1 MPVAR
6 VTLNWSM
13 VRSGSSMAR
22 IMSREQTMARPDVD
36 LVPVTPT
43 GQRFRVRDHYE
54 VGREKVR
61 EFARAVQNHHAAHQ
75 REGDA
80 RALGH
85 PGVIAP
91 PTFASVIGMTATRA
105 LLDSVLTQYDLS
117 QFLQTDQVFEIYRP
131 ILAGDRVRSE
141 IVIESIRQFGDNDFI
156 VVRFALSNQ
165 HGEVAIV
172 GSTTIVARRGVEL
185 DAGLN
190 DVVEN
195 IMMHGRP
202 VESAQVSADLAR
214 SDALVPLGVSPLVEP
229 ERHEIAPVHTLPAFD
244 EFAPGDQLPV
254 GSFRLTRGDL
264 ANYAGVS
271 GDANPIHFSDHA
283 AQLAGLPTVV
293 AHGMLT
299 MGLAGGY
306 LTDWL
311 GDPTAIRKFSVRF
324 SGFVPVAAD
333 AASTV
338 EFTGKIKSLDSAT
351 RTATVLL
358 GGSSEGR
365 KLFGRALAE
374 VRLR

>member
-6 VTLNWSM
+6 VTHTWSM
-13 VRSGSSMAR
+13 VRFGSSMAR

-36 LVPVTPT
+36 VVPATPT

-61 EFARAVQNHHAAHQ
+61 EFARGVQNHHAAHQ
-75 REGDA
+75 READA
-80 RALGH
+80 RALGY
-85 PGVIAP
+85 PGIIAP
-91 PTFASVIGMTATRA
+91 PTFASVIGMSATRA

-141 IVIESIRQFGDNDFI
+141 IVIESIRRFGDNDFI
-156 VVRFALSNQ
+156 VVRFSLSNQ

-172 GSTTIVARRGVEL
+172 GSTTIVARRGAEVDAAL
-185 DAGLN
+185 D

-202 VESAQVSADLAR
+202 VDSGADLAP
-214 SDALVPLGVSPLVEP
+214 DDMLVPLGVGPLVEP
-229 ERHEIAPVHTLPAFD
+229 AEHERTTVHTMPSFD
-244 EFAPGDQLPV
+244 ELAPGDQLPE
-254 GSFRLTRGDL
+254 GAFRLTRGDL

-306 LTDWL
+306 LTAWL
-311 GDPTAIRKFSVRF
+311 GDPTAIQKFSVRF

-338 EFTGKIKSLDSAT
+338 DFTGRIKSLDPAA
-351 RTATVLL
+351 RTATILL

-365 KLFGRALAE
+365 KLFGRAVAE

>member
-1 MPVAR
+1 
-6 VTLNWSM
+6 
-13 VRSGSSMAR
+13 
-22 IMSREQTMARPDVD
+22 MSREQTMARPDID

-54 VGREKVR
+54 VGREKIR

-80 RALGH
+80 RALGY
-85 PGVIAP
+85 PGIIAP
-91 PTFASVIGMTATRA
+91 PTFASVIGMTGTRA
-105 LLDSVLTQYDLS
+105 LLDSVLTDYDLS
-117 QFLQTDQVFEIYRP
+117 QFLQTDQIFEIHRP

-141 IVIESIRQFGDNDFI
+141 IVIESIRRFGDNDFI

-165 HGEVAIV
+165 HGDVAII
-172 GSTTIVARRGVEL
+172 GSTTIVARRGAEADAAL
-185 DAGLN
+185 D

-202 VESAQVSADLAR
+202 VESRAPGAVAYHDV
-214 SDALVPLGVSPLVEP
+214 LVPLGVSPLVEP
-229 ERHEIAPVHTLPAFD
+229 VEDELAPVHTVPAFD
-244 EFAPGDQLPV
+244 DLAPGDELP
-254 GSFRLTRGDL
+254 GGTFRLTRGDL

-299 MGLAGGY
+299 MGLGGGY
-306 LTDWL
+306 LTAWL

-338 EFTGKIKSLDSAT
+338 EFTGRIKSLDAGR

-365 KLFGRALAE
+365 KLFGRAMAE

>member
-1 MPVAR
+1 
-6 VTLNWSM
+6 
-13 VRSGSSMAR
+13 MAR

-36 LVPVTPT
+36 VVPVTPT
-43 GQRFRVRDHYE
+43 GQRFRVLDHYE

-61 EFARAVQNHHAAHQ
+61 EFARGVQNHHAAHQ
-75 REGDA
+75 READA
-80 RALGH
+80 RALGY
-85 PGVIAP
+85 PGIIAP

-141 IVIESIRQFGDNDFI
+141 IVIESIRRFGDNDFI
-156 VVRFALSNQ
+156 VVRFSLSNQ

-172 GSTTIVARRGVEL
+172 GSTTIVARRGAEVDASL
-185 DAGLN
+185 D

-202 VESAQVSADLAR
+202 VDSGADLTHN
-214 SDALVPLGVSPLVEP
+214 DVLVPLGVGPLVEP
-229 ERHEIAPVHTLPAFD
+229 AEHESTTVHTLPAFD
-244 EFAPGDQLPV
+244 ELAPGDQLPE
-254 GSFRLTRGDL
+254 GAFRLTRGDL

-306 LTDWL
+306 LTAWL
-311 GDPTAIRKFSVRF
+311 GDPTAIQKFSVRF

-338 EFTGKIKSLDSAT
+338 DFTGRIKSLDPAA
-351 RTATVLL
+351 RTATILL

-365 KLFGRALAE
+365 KLFGRAVAE

>member
-1 MPVAR
+1 M
-6 VTLNWSM
+6 T
-13 VRSGSSMAR
+13 
-22 IMSREQTMARPDVD
+22 RPDIDV
-36 LVPVTPT
+36 VAVTPI

-75 REGDA
+75 YEADA
-80 RALGH
+80 RALGY
-85 PGVIAP
+85 PGLIAP
-91 PTFASVIGMTATRA
+91 PTFASVIGMTGTRA
-105 LLDSVLTQYDLS
+105 LLDSVLTEYDLS

-131 ILAGDRVRSE
+131 ILAGDRMRSE

-156 VVRFALSNQ
+156 LVRFSLSNQ

-172 GSTTIVARRGVEL
+172 GSTTIVARRGAEVDATL
-185 DAGLN
+185 D

-202 VESAQVSADLAR
+202 AEARSADR
-214 SDALVPLGVSPLVEP
+214 TNDDVLVSLGVSPLVEP
-229 ERHEIAPVHTLPAFD
+229 AEHESTPVHTLPAFD
-244 EFAPGDQLPV
+244 ELTAGDQLPD
-254 GSFRLTRGDL
+254 GTFRLTRGDL

-306 LTDWL
+306 LTSWL
-311 GDPTAIRKFSVRF
+311 GDPTAIQKFSVRF

-333 AASTV
+333 TAGTV
-338 EFTGKIKSLDSAT
+338 EFTGRIKSLDAT
-351 RTATVLL
+351 ARTATILL
-358 GGSSEGR
+358 GGSSDGR

>member
-1 MPVAR
+1 
-6 VTLNWSM
+6 
-13 VRSGSSMAR
+13 MAR

-36 LVPVTPT
+36 AVPVTPT
-43 GQRFRVRDHYE
+43 GQRFRARDHYE

-61 EFARAVQNHHAAHQ
+61 EFARGVQNHHAAHQ
-75 REGDA
+75 READA
-80 RALGH
+80 RALGY
-85 PGVIAP
+85 PGIIAP
-91 PTFASVIGMTATRA
+91 PTFASVIGMSTTRA

-141 IVIESIRQFGDNDFI
+141 IVIESIRRFGDNDFI
-156 VVRFALSNQ
+156 VVRFSLGNQ

-172 GSTTIVARRGVEL
+172 GSTTIVARRGAEVDAAL
-185 DAGLN
+185 D

-202 VESAQVSADLAR
+202 VDSGADLAPN
-214 SDALVPLGVSPLVEP
+214 DMLVPLGVGPLVEP
-229 ERHEIAPVHTLPAFD
+229 AEHERTTVHTLPSFD
-244 EFAPGDQLPV
+244 ELAPGDQLPV
-254 GSFRLTRGDL
+254 GAFRLTRGDL

-299 MGLAGGY
+299 MGLAAGY
-306 LTDWL
+306 LTAWL
-311 GDPTAIRKFSVRF
+311 GDPTAIQKFSVRF

-338 EFTGKIKSLDSAT
+338 DFTGRIKSLDPAA
-351 RTATVLL
+351 RTATILL

-365 KLFGRALAE
+365 KLFGRAVAE

>member
-1 MPVAR
+1 
-6 VTLNWSM
+6 M
-13 VRSGSSMAR
+13 VR
-22 IMSREQTMARPDVD
+22 PDID
-36 LVPVTPT
+36 AIPATPA
-43 GQRFRVRDHYE
+43 GQRFRVLDHYE

-61 EFARAVQNHHAAHQ
+61 EFARAVQNQHAAHQ
-75 REGDA
+75 HEADA
-80 RALGH
+80 RALGY

-91 PTFASVIGMTATRA
+91 PTFASVVGMTATRA
-105 LLDSVLTQYDLS
+105 LLDSVLTEYDLS

-131 ILAGDRVRSE
+131 ILAGDRLSSE

-156 VVRFALSNQ
+156 AVRFAMINQ
-165 HGEVAIV
+165 HNEVAIV
-172 GSTTIVARRGVEL
+172 GSTTIVARRGADV
-185 DAGLN
+185 DANLA
-190 DVVEN
+190 DVIEN

-202 VESAQVSADLAR
+202 AESDLAYG
-214 SDALVPLGVSPLVEP
+214 DALVPLGASPLAEP
-229 ERHEIAPVHTLPAFD
+229 IDREITPVHTVPAFD
-244 EFAPGDQLPV
+244 DFAPGDLLPV

-283 AQLAGLPTVV
+283 AQVAGLPTVV

-306 LTDWL
+306 LTSWL

-333 AASTV
+333 IASTV
-338 EFTGKIKSLDSAT
+338 EFTGRIKSLDANT
-351 RTATVLL
+351 RTATILL
-358 GGSSEGR
+358 GGTSEGR

>member
-1 MPVAR
+1 MPVAP
-6 VTLNWSM
+6 VTHTWSM
-13 VRSGSSMAR
+13 VRIGSSMAR
-22 IMSREQTMARPDVD
+22 IMSREQTMARPDIDV
-36 LVPVTPT
+36 VPATQA

-75 REGDA
+75 READA
-80 RALGH
+80 RALGY
-85 PGVIAP
+85 PGIIAP

-105 LLDSVLTQYDLS
+105 LLDSVLIQYDLS

-131 ILAGDRVRSE
+131 ILAGDRIRSE

-156 VVRFALSNQ
+156 VVRFSLSNQ

-172 GSTTIVARRGVEL
+172 GSTTIVARRGAEA
-185 DAGLN
+185 DASLS
-190 DVVEN
+190 DVVDN

-202 VESAQVSADLAR
+202 LEPASAADLAHNE
-214 SDALVPLGVSPLVEP
+214 ALVPLGVSPLVEP
-229 ERHEIAPVHTLPAFD
+229 DAHEMATVHTAPAFD
-244 EFAPGDQLPV
+244 DLTPGDRLPD
-254 GSFRLTRGDL
+254 GAFRLTRGDL

-306 LTDWL
+306 LTAWL
-311 GDPTAIRKFSVRF
+311 GDPTAIQKFSVRF

-333 AASTV
+333 TASTV
-338 EFTGKIKSLDSAT
+338 EFSGRVKSLNPSA
-351 RTATVLL
+351 RTATILL
-358 GGSSEGR
+358 GGTSEGR
-365 KLFGRALAE
+365 KLFGRAVAE

>member
-1 MPVAR
+1 
-6 VTLNWSM
+6 
-13 VRSGSSMAR
+13 
-22 IMSREQTMARPDVD
+22 MSREQTMARPDIDV
-36 LVPVTPT
+36 VPVTPI

-75 REGDA
+75 HEADA
-80 RALGH
+80 RALGY
-85 PGVIAP
+85 PGLIAP
-91 PTFASVIGMTATRA
+91 PTFASVIGMTGTRA
-105 LLDSVLTQYDLS
+105 LLDTVLTEYDLS

-131 ILAGDRVRSE
+131 ILAGDRMRSE

-156 VVRFALSNQ
+156 LVRFTLSNQ

-172 GSTTIVARRGVEL
+172 GSTTIVARRGAEVDDTL
-185 DAGLN
+185 D
-190 DVVEN
+190 DIVEN
-195 IMMHGRP
+195 VMMHGRP
-202 VESAQVSADLAR
+202 VESRSTDPAHNDVLVS
-214 SDALVPLGVSPLVEP
+214 LGVSPLVEP
-229 ERHEIAPVHTLPAFD
+229 VEHESTPVHTLPAFD
-244 EFAPGDQLPV
+244 ELAPGDQLPDRA
-254 GSFRLTRGDL
+254 FQLTRGDL

-299 MGLAGGY
+299 MGLAGDY
-306 LTDWL
+306 LTSWL
-311 GDPTAIRKFSVRF
+311 GDPTAIQKFSVRF

-333 AASTV
+333 AAGTV
-338 EFTGKIKSLDSAT
+338 EFTGRIKSLDAAA
-351 RTATVLL
+351 RTATILL

-374 VRLR
+374 VRLH

>member
-1 MPVAR
+1 
-6 VTLNWSM
+6 
-13 VRSGSSMAR
+13 
-22 IMSREQTMARPDVD
+22 MSREQTMARPDVA
-36 LVPVTPT
+36 VAAATPA

-75 REGDA
+75 RDGDA
-80 RALGH
+80 RALGY
-85 PGVIAP
+85 PGIIAP
-91 PTFASVIGMTATRA
+91 PTFASVIGMTGTRA
-105 LLDSVLTQYDLS
+105 LLDSVLTDYDLS

-141 IVIESIRQFGDNDFI
+141 IVVESIRRFGDNDFI
-156 VVRFALSNQ
+156 VVRFALSNR
-165 HGEVAIV
+165 HGDVAIV
-172 GSTTIVARRGVEL
+172 GSTTIVARRGAEA
-185 DAGLN
+185 DAALN

-202 VESAQVSADLAR
+202 AESDTAGATVGSN
-214 SDALVPLGVSPLVEP
+214 DALVPLGVGPLVEP
-229 ERHEIAPVHTLPAFD
+229 HEHENAPVHTLPSFD
-244 EFAPGDQLPV
+244 ELAPGDQLPD

-283 AQLAGLPTVV
+283 AQIAGLPTVV

-306 LTDWL
+306 LTAWL

-338 EFTGKIKSLDSAT
+338 EFTGRIKSLDPGS
-351 RTATVLL
+351 RTATILL

>member
-1 MPVAR
+1 
-6 VTLNWSM
+6 
-13 VRSGSSMAR
+13 
-22 IMSREQTMARPDVD
+22 MSREQTMARPDIDV
-36 LVPVTPT
+36 VPATQA

-75 REGDA
+75 READA
-80 RALGH
+80 RALGY
-85 PGVIAP
+85 PGIIAP

-131 ILAGDRVRSE
+131 ILAGDRMRSE

-156 VVRFALSNQ
+156 VVRFSLSNQ

-172 GSTTIVARRGVEL
+172 GSTTIVARRGAEV
-185 DAGLN
+185 DSSLN

-202 VESAQVSADLAR
+202 LEPEAAADLTHN
-214 SDALVPLGVSPLVEP
+214 DALMSLGVSPLVEP
-229 ERHEIAPVHTLPAFD
+229 DAHEFTTVHTLPAFD
-244 EFAPGDQLPV
+244 EVAAGERLPD
-254 GSFRLTRGDL
+254 GAFRLTRGDL

-306 LTDWL
+306 LTAWL
-311 GDPTAIRKFSVRF
+311 GDPTAIQKFSVRF

-338 EFTGKIKSLDSAT
+338 DFSGRIKSLDASA
-351 RTATVLL
+351 RTATILL
-358 GGSSEGR
+358 SGSADGR